1 MRLLLCAVVLAL
13 ATGCSSDTGVPSA
26 PSASTPP
33 TVTAVEVALQSAL
46 LRASETTQA
55 SATAVLS
62 NGQTQAVT
70 AGFQS
75 DTPSVARVSDG
86 GVVTAVAEGRA
97 NIFVIH
103 QGRQGLAQVRVMG
116 SPLVI
121 TFNTFAGF
129 GSGSYTEGGAT
140 VTPVSGGW
148 TFNGYGNPGPATV
161 FPGFSYGAGTTAGE
175 LAVTFGGGLF
185 TFATVDVYSS
195 VTPIPWEFTGY
206 RKQVSVF
213 TAAGQQGNTFGRF
226 VTTANPRASEPID
239 RLVIKLT
246 QPANTTCM
254 TCSNNPMG
262 LDNIVI
268 H

>member
-1 MRLLLCAVVLAL
+1 
-13 ATGCSSDTGVPSA
+13 
-26 PSASTPP
+26 
-33 TVTAVEVALQSAL
+33 VTAVEVVLPNAL
-46 LRASETTQA
+46 LRASETTQVT
-55 SATAVLS
+55 ATATMS
-62 NGQTQAVT
+62 NSQAQVVT

-75 DTPSVARVSDG
+75 DTPSVARVSDSG
-86 GVVTAVAEGRA
+86 LVTAVAEGRA
-97 NIFVIH
+97 NIFVVY

-116 SPLVI
+116 SPLVV
-121 TFNTFAGF
+121 TFNTFAGY

-140 VTPVSGGW
+140 VTPMSGGW

-161 FPGFSYGAGTTAGE
+161 FPGFGYMAGSASGE
-175 LAVTFGGGLF
+175 IAVTFGGGLF
-185 TFATVDVYSS
+185 TFAAVDLYSS

-206 RKQVSVF
+206 RKSAPVF
-213 TAAGQQGNTFGRF
+213 TATGQQGNTFGRF

-246 QPANTTCM
+246 QPNNTTCA

-268 H
+268 N